1 MEGIVWGSE
10 ARSLPGGLFIPWSG
24 VFTKIL
30 SRTPL
35 HCRFKCATLAQSI
48 YFLFSRP
55 VRPSGDSYSF
65 QKIYAFPLLKF
76 EKQEISSSPAKGGQM
91 NSMNDLVQAP
101 ARLPKPR
108 RDYKDT
114 LFRLLFQDRDR
125 LLSLYNAVNGTSY
138 DSPEDLTV
146 VTLENAVYMNMK
158 NDVAFLVDFQLN
170 LYEHQSTWNPNMP
183 LRNLFYA
190 AKEYQVL
197 TRDQSLYAPQLV
209 KIPTPHFVVF
219 YNGDK
224 EIGDPG
230 LELKVKVLKIA
241 PEKNKELLDTYQVL
255 KEYMLFGERVRLHAK
270 TMAVQEAVHRAVTE
284 CIREGILSDFLSRN
298 RAEVIAVSIFEYDE
312 ERELALMRKAIASE
326 ARKEGIAEGHAE
338 GHAAGRTEGRR
349 EGILEGREDEIKSLI
364 RTKLQKGKSI
374 SQIADELERDEE
386 TIERVIRGMEE
397 KTDTV
402 Y

>member
-1 MEGIVWGSE
+1 M
-10 ARSLPGGLFIPWSG
+10 ALPAKMKMAEIR
-24 VFTKIL
+24 VIL

-35 HCRFKCATLAQSI
+35 RCHSRYATLAQSI

-76 EKQEISSSPAKGGQM
+76 EKQEISGSPAEGGHM
-91 NSMNDLVQAP
+91 KPMNDHAQAP
-101 ARLPKPR
+101 AQFPMAR

-114 LFRLLFQDRDR
+114 LFRLLFQDKDR

-138 DSPEDLTV
+138 ASSEELTV
-146 VTLENAVYMNMK
+146 VTLE

-170 LYEHQSTWNPNMP
+170 LYEHQSTWNPNMS

-190 AKEYQVL
+190 AKEYQTL

-209 KIPTPHFVVF
+209 KIPTPNFVVF
-219 YNGDK
+219 YNGNK
-224 EIGDPG
+224 EIGDSCVLKISDSFEHPTEDPG
-230 LELKVKVLKIA
+230 LELKVKILKIA
-241 PEKNKELLDTYQVL
+241 PGKNKELMDTCQTL
-255 KEYMLFGERVRLHAK
+255 KEYMLFVERVRLHAK
-270 TMAVQEAVHRAVTE
+270 TMTVGAAVHRAVTE
-284 CIREGILSDFLSRN
+284 YIQKGILSDFLSQN

-326 ARKEGIAEGHAE
+326 ARKEGIAEGHSA
-338 GHAAGRTEGRR
+338 GHK
-349 EGILEGREDEIKSLI
+349 EGREDEVKSLI

-386 TIERVIRGMEE
+386 TIERVIRGMGGE
-397 KTDTV
+397 
-402 Y
+402 